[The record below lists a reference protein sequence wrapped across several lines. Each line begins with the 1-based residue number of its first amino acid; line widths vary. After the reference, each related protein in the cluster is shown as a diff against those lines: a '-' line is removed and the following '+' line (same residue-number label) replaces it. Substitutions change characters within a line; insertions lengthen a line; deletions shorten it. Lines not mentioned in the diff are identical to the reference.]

1 MQAFHSRRTL
11 VFTVLWTLLLAYVF
25 ANVEVQVE
33 GAAGWAGNLPTWRI
47 EHHWLLD
54 LLWGGRPMTGYHAW
68 AFPFMALFFHFPLIF
83 HGTWTWRA
91 QARVIGC
98 ITLFWISEDFLW
110 FLVNPAFGWERFA
123 PQWIPWHKHW
133 WGPAPQDYW
142 VFLVVSL
149 VMFYLSCRPVRDQS
163 SLAATR

>member
-98 ITLFWISEDFLW
+98 IAITSFGVTSLMR
-110 FLVNPAFGWERFA
+110 AFACAIMSA
-123 PQWIPWHKHW
+123 P
-133 WGPAPQDYW
+133 
-142 VFLVVSL
+142 VFIDRIGME
-149 VMFYLSCRPVRDQS
+149 VMDARES
-163 SLAATR
+163 